1 MNTRSDTHTKSVPT
15 TDPRI
20 TAALAE
26 SRARGESGI
35 QVAAYLDGRLIVN
48 AASGQAKP
56 GTDATTDTL
65 FPTFSVTKAI
75 TSTALHLQAE
85 RGLVDYDATV
95 ATYWPEF
102 GKLGKESMTVR
113 HLLSHRGGIPW
124 MPDGVTLENQS
135 NWSWMIEQ
143 IENTR
148 AVFEPGTTNCYHALV
163 WGWVVAE
170 IVLRTDDS
178 GRDFAQFLQDELF
191 APLSIKGVYMGV
203 PADEYGRVAEL
214 TGGSVPVGYPE
225 EYLLG
230 MPPAVFPGSEVY
242 NTELSRRSVNP
253 GAGVIATAEG
263 IARFFALLA
272 GLGTLDGVRLL
283 SEERVR
289 SFTTTRDQVEDTDRY
304 MGKPAQVSAY
314 GFWLGGPDPAGYPV
328 LGDNPNIV
336 HHPGAGGAIGWA
348 ELDSGLAVSINHN
361 AMHEGAAATEIHPF
375 TPIAEA
381 VRAVAADLRADSVG
395 VRS

>member
-1 MNTRSDTHTKSVPT
+1 MSTQSIGRTKTVPD

-20 TAALAE
+20 TAALDEA
-26 SRARGESGI
+26 RRRGESGI
-35 QVAAYLDGRLIVN
+35 QVAAYLDGKLIVN
-48 AASGQAKP
+48 AAAGEAMSGTA
-56 GTDATTDTL
+56 ATPETM
-65 FPTFSVTKAI
+65 FPVFSVTKAI

-85 RGLVDYDATV
+85 RGLVDYNATV
-95 ATYWPEF
+95 GTYWPEF
-102 GKLGKESMTVR
+102 ATLGKETMTIR

-124 MPDGVTLENQS
+124 MPDGVTPENQAD
-135 NWSWMIEQ
+135 WSWMIDR
-143 IENTR
+143 IERTR
-148 AVFEPGTTNCYHALV
+148 PVFEPGTTNCYHALI

-170 IVLRTDDS
+170 IVLRTD
-178 GRDFAQFLQDELF
+178 GGRRDFAEFLREDIFVPLGIEDVHLGLPSEL
-191 APLSIKGVYMGV
+191 
-203 PADEYGRVAEL
+203 DDRVAEL
-214 TGGSVPVGYPE
+214 TGGTVPVGYPE

-230 MPPAVFPGSEVY
+230 MPAAVFPGSHVY
-242 NTELSRRSVNP
+242 NTELSRRTINP

-272 GLGTLDGVRLL
+272 GHGSLDGVRLL

-289 SFTTTRDQVEDTDRY
+289 SFTATRQNVEEIDRY

-314 GFWLGGPDPAGYPV
+314 GFWLGGPEPGGYPV

-348 ELDSGLAVSINHN
+348 ELDSGLSVSINHN
-361 AMHEGAAATEIHPF
+361 AMHDQALPTETHPF

-381 VRAVAADLRADSVG
+381 VRAVAADMSKTVTA
-395 VRS
+395 

>member
-1 MNTRSDTHTKSVPT
+1 MSTEFDERRKSVPT

-20 TAALAE
+20 TAALEE
-26 SRARGESGI
+26 SRDRGESAI
-35 QVAAYLDGRLIVN
+35 QVAAYLNGKLIVN
-48 AASGQAKP
+48 AAAGEAAAGAP
-56 GTDATTDTL
+56 ATVDTL
-65 FPTFSVTKAI
+65 FPVFSVTKAI

-102 GKLGKESMTVR
+102 GKLGKEQMTVR

-124 MPDGVTLENQS
+124 MPDGVTPDKQAD
-135 NWSWMIEQ
+135 WSWMIDR

-148 AVFEPGTTNCYHALV
+148 PAFVPGSTNCYHALV
-163 WGWVVAE
+163 WGWAVAE
-170 IVLRTDDS
+170 IVLRTD
-178 GRDFAQFLQDELF
+178 GNQRDFAQFLQQEIF
-191 APLSIKGVYMGV
+191 APLHIDGVHLGL
-203 PADEYGRVAEL
+203 PPELDNRVAVL
-214 TGGSVPVGYPE
+214 TGGSVPEGVSA

-230 MPPAVFPGSEVY
+230 MPEAVFPGSRIY
-242 NTELSRRSVNP
+242 NTELSRRTVNP

-272 GLGTLDGVRLL
+272 GLGSLDGVRLL
-283 SEERVR
+283 SEDRVR
-289 SFTTTRDQVEDTDRY
+289 GFTTTRDHVDDTDLY
-304 MGKPAQVSAY
+304 MGQPAQVSAH
-314 GFWLGGPDPAGYPV
+314 GFWLGGPEPAGYPV

-348 ELDSGLAVSINHN
+348 ELDTGLAVSINHN
-361 AMHEGAAATEIHPF
+361 AMHDRSVPTEVHPF

-381 VRAVAADLRADSVG
+381 VRELAAEHMHQSTG
-395 VRS
+395 VSA